1 MKARQFILV
10 LSAVAIPA
18 LAPAMASDDFKLP
31 PEVTPKMRA
40 ACESDVRRLCIGE
53 NPTVDKVKS
62 CVMSKF
68 MKLGRKCQFEIAQ
81 AGLSP

>member
-10 LSAVAIPA
+10 VSAAAIPVC
-18 LAPAMASDDFKLP
+18 APARANDEFKLP

-68 MKLGRKCQFEIAQ
+68 LRLGRKCQFEIAQ
-81 AGLSP
+81 AGLAP

>member
-1 MKARQFILV
+1 MKARQAILIV
-10 LSAVAIPA
+10 SAIAFPA
-18 LAPAMASDDFKLP
+18 FSLAMANDDFKLP

-68 MKLGRKCQFEIAQ
+68 LKLGRKCQFEIAQ
-81 AGLSP
+81 AGLAP